1 MYIFNYNTFHTY
13 YTEPKNL
20 LTDTTDCVSLYYF
33 IGDKN
38 KLKNSHP
45 KCDYII
51 INGIKI
57 YVSKSDSKSTCIA
70 NDGKK
75 ITEQTDVLLFS
86 IPTMIDDKMFDFH
99 YHFGIRTHTYIDI
112 LDKQY
117 VNRKRK
123 QKNKSIRNNKKQ
135 NFSITNID
143 YTLEDITQLMDVQNI
158 DKKVKTTRN
167 KTIKKRRHVTKT
179 NDDYILEKYSP
190 KIDLFPFD
198 TNKKII
204 FFHKTIQI
212 HTGNNSKN
220 IPEGTKQHYNCY
232 FQDETAIESINNIV
246 CLDEDKTV
254 MGRAFSQFDKKIIK
268 EILQRPFL
276 KSAGGRKRKTQK
288 YKRYS

>member
-112 LDKQY
+112 LHLCTFKTPILYIANQLCWFAEY
-117 VNRKRK
+117 
-123 QKNKSIRNNKKQ
+123 NKGGLS
-135 NFSITNID
+135 
-143 YTLEDITQLMDVQNI
+143 
-158 DKKVKTTRN
+158 
-167 KTIKKRRHVTKT
+167 VTK
-179 NDDYILEKYSP
+179 
-190 KIDLFPFD
+190 
-198 TNKKII
+198 
-204 FFHKTIQI
+204 
-212 HTGNNSKN
+212 
-220 IPEGTKQHYNCY
+220 
-232 FQDETAIESINNIV
+232 
-246 CLDEDKTV
+246 
-254 MGRAFSQFDKKIIK
+254 
-268 EILQRPFL
+268 
-276 KSAGGRKRKTQK
+276 
-288 YKRYS
+288 